1 MTYKQMIIFSDIH
14 ASLGALC
21 KINDYMRKNDIA
33 IALNLGD
40 FVSNGQYTCEVFDQL
55 MNDNRFIN
63 IKGYDEEALFDENKR
78 NSGIAQGEWL
88 IKTLGRERMKKL
100 EALPSMRE
108 ITVGGKRILMCH
120 NNGWA
125 ELKQLD
131 AHSKKALDKRY
142 DLIACG
148 GSHRQTLTYS
158 KELFRDSMQLDP
170 GALKPNDEHQG
181 KFAVVDLQG
190 REFEITFHTIQINEI
205 PREKVK
211 KEVEEKVEQVATDK
225 EEEVRET
232 FLYING
238 KKNEETS
245 RICID
250 DEVIDKIID
259 IGTKKCKY
267 VCIGCWKQE
276 KRKIKEI
283 LFHLKCRAIKSSDED
298 DQEWYIG
305 EMTDEVKVLLK
316 KKRKDE
322 QGRLKWFEISFQNNV
337 DDASAIYSIYHYG
350 KESFLRQLTASDLY
364 NMEQLLER
372 YNILYY
378 LPEDENKKEQK
389 EDKVSRNS

>member
-1 MTYKQMIIFSDIH
+1 MVYKKMIIFSDIH

-21 KINDYMRKNDIA
+21 KINDYMRNNDIA

-55 MNDNRFIN
+55 INDHRVIS

-78 NSGIAQGEWL
+78 NNGIGQGEWL
-88 IKTLGRERMKKL
+88 IKTLGKERIKKL

-108 ITVGGKRILMCH
+108 ITINGKRILMCH

-131 AHSKKALDKRY
+131 SHSRKALDKRY
-142 DLIACG
+142 DLVACG
-148 GSHRQTLTYS
+148 GSHRQTLTYAR
-158 KELFRDSMQLDP
+158 ELFRDSMQLDP
-170 GALKPNDEHQG
+170 GALKPNHENQG

-190 REFEITFHTIQINEI
+190 KEFEITFHTIQIDEI
-205 PREKVK
+205 PREKMK
-211 KEVEEKVEQVATDK
+211 KELEHKVEQVVRNK
-225 EEEVRET
+225 EEELKET
-232 FLYING
+232 FLYIHG

-245 RICID
+245 KICID

-267 VCIGCWKQE
+267 VCIGCWKEE
-276 KRKIKEI
+276 KKKIKEL
-283 LFHLKCRAIKSSDED
+283 LFHLKCRAIKSSDEE

-305 EMTDEVKVLLK
+305 EVTDEVKALLK

-322 QGRLKWFEISFQNNV
+322 QGRLKWFEISFQDHI
-337 DDASAIYSIYHYG
+337 DDTNAIYSIFHYG

-378 LPEDENKKEQK
+378 LPESEKEKEQK
-389 EDKVSRNS
+389 GDKVSRNS